1 MKLAPVSIGFND
13 MARNFNFI
21 QSVLA
26 CLFFEID
33 FSIRFR
39 DKIEWKT

>member
-1 MKLAPVSIGFND
+1 MKLAPVSLYFND

-21 QSVLA
+21 QSGFA

-33 FSIRFR
+33 FSIRSCMDVR
-39 DKIEWKT
+39 VGL